1 MDIASVGSDKIGKHL
16 KGTSI
21 KIKELVGKPII
32 VVDYIKV
39 KSKKEDCDYYY
50 SFSIIMKGVSNGK
63 ATKLAFYT
71 HTGAKDITAFFDHL
85 KSEEIQL
92 PLLLKVC
99 EEGKSMYFE
108 GYRFYNEK
116 AANDLISEFN
126 IDESL
131 LAALD

>member
-1 MDIASVGSDKIGKHL
+1 MENIVMEETSKQL

-21 KIKELVGKPII
+21 KIKELIGKPII

-50 SFSIIMKGVSNGK
+50 SFNLIMKGVVNGK
-63 ATKLAFYT
+63 TTKLAFYT
-71 HTGAKDITAFFDHL
+71 HTGAKEITAFFDNLESTGIH
-85 KSEEIQL
+85 L
-92 PLLLKVC
+92 PLLLKIR

-116 AANDLISEFN
+116 TANDLISEFN